1 MKPRS
6 ARRKRR
12 ARSCFLYVL
21 FVVFVLFV
29 SFVVPGSGQD
39 QGDVTDAQLAVAS
52 AGKMVRL
59 GPAGGGRA
67 STIPIEVYVARV
79 LAGEAE
85 PRAAQGAHEALAV
98 AIRTYALFNAGRH
111 ERDGFDLCDSTHCQ
125 VPRAA
130 TPATRR
136 ATLATAGRILTYQNR
151 PAELFYSAS
160 CGGVSESASQVW
172 PGADYPYLQVAK
184 DDVHDEDVPWT
195 LTMTR
200 EQIAR
205 VLARAGFEGRLRD
218 IRIDQRNASG
228 RVALLELD
236 GLVPDV
242 IRGDQF
248 RMAVGPTTV
257 RSTVF
262 EIERDGDQVRLTGRG
277 YGHGVGMCVIGAGRR
292 AARGESVEEILAQY
306 YPGLDL
312 TPLSRAM
319 ARTAPLAP
327 RPAPP
332 ATPTA
337 TPKGARPARGGVIAR
352 VPSSSQTDAGELERM
367 VSGAH
372 DDLARVLGV
381 SVAPIAVTLYGT
393 LEDFRAVTGQ
403 PWWVSS
409 VADGTSIDL
418 APLAL
423 LEQRDGLAVTVRM
436 AVAELLV
443 AQALRDRPRWV
454 RVGAARY
461 FARTGA
467 AAPPGDAPRCPADAE
482 LTLAVSAVAQREAE
496 TRAQACFA
504 SRFARTG
511 DWRSVR

>member
-1 MKPRS
+1 MTV
-6 ARRKRR
+6 R
-12 ARSCFLYVL
+12 ALLILLACACACAVG
-21 FVVFVLFV
+21 V
-29 SFVVPGSGQD
+29 GA
-39 QGDVTDAQLAVAS
+39 QGDVTDAQLTAAS
-52 AGKMVRL
+52 SGRTVRL

-125 VPRAA
+125 VPRTA
-130 TPATRR
+130 TAATRR

-195 LTMTR
+195 LTMTLR
-200 EQIAR
+200 QVER
-205 VLARAGFEGRLRD
+205 VLERVGFEGRLRD

-228 RVALLELD
+228 RVALLELN
-236 GLVPDV
+236 GLVPEV

-262 EIERDGDQVRLTGRG
+262 EMERDGDQVRLTGRG

-292 AARGESVEEILAQY
+292 AVRGESVEQILAQY
-306 YPGLDL
+306 YPGLEL

-319 ARTAPLAP
+319 TRAAPPAP
-327 RPAPP
+327 RPALP
-332 ATPTA
+332 AA
-337 TPKGARPARGGVIAR
+337 AAARPGRGGVIAR
-352 VPSSSQTDAGELERM
+352 VPSSSPTDAGDLERM

-418 APLAL
+418 APLVL
-423 LEQRDGLAVTVRM
+423 LEQRDGRDLTVRT

-461 FARTGA
+461 FARNGVARSGA
-467 AAPPGDAPRCPADAE
+467 TAPAGDAPRCPADAE

-504 SRFARTG
+504 SRFARTRN
-511 DWRSVR
+511 WRSVR